1 MEREKVKVIVT
12 EERKNNDKWMIKIC
26 CEGESWNDELLDPMQ
41 AGAKERLRWSVE
53 DFATYHPFDTTKSQV
68 SLNELQSCG
77 NTLSEVLGLRSRL
90 DGAISG
96 KDVLLDIVERNRDSD
111 FHQVHWEVLEDLS
124 HWKDQEAEGGPA
136 SVVVRRIFR
145 SKACRDELPSL
156 NFRMLYVV
164 ARPWDDGS
172 NYIDHRL
179 ISRTLVKTLDT
190 SSADS
195 VRVSLEIVRP
205 GTYNALYEHLSKS
218 RDPAGASVYHLVHL
232 DMHGSVVVQNGEE
245 KYEFNFLET
254 VKREAGG
261 SDKREGTGE
270 PVKAEIVAKLLKQH
284 KIRAAV
290 LNTCESANARG
301 NATANLA
308 KLFLRHGVRTVVAM
322 SYKLTTNA
330 AELFF
335 DSFYHNLFANGLH
348 YAEAAAAGRNAL
360 KSQSQRRA
368 RYGLKVSVHDWIVP
382 VCYINLDQNA
392 STLLWTRNGHL
403 FFYHPFTKNLPM
415 TLSYEG
421 EYATT
426 DPAAEQSRSP
436 TNYAEPI
443 LVDGAPPIIGRD
455 LDILKLEYKLNSHS
469 KTVLILSGPAGAGKT
484 ALAMS
489 LVHWWVRTRFSSK
502 VQYVSCRAA
511 EFNATLD
518 RWVASSSRDSQDH
531 VEGLPWIY
539 IIDHF
544 DEDDAIQSLG
554 EGPSP
559 LQLQL
564 CEALNNLH
572 SPYAKFVLVTRKKKK
587 LIDNSPLVRLL
598 VDESYHVDEFELN
611 GLSHPEAAELG
622 ANVLARLQGS
632 VTLDQVPYLRRI
644 YNRVGNLPEG
654 IQWALSHCHPLVG
667 GLHLKDILAQLDA
680 PKLAY
685 PSWPSVSDVLV
696 SQLSTAGNLG
706 RDIFLFSSFSKKC
719 PSIGHWEAYLHF
731 FCLYEQRVLW
741 PGFQTSTEML
751 RETRDIFLRTRSF
764 RDNPAILESE
774 EQLKALTI
782 LRGLAPVLR
791 EIASLLESLG
801 LAQVAKEGLGY
812 LSWIHPG
819 LSITLRR
826 FVNLPNYRALGDA
839 VDRAFAYAMV
849 MRHFDIEARDLSTAS
864 GDMVQTESW
873 RTGIVSLGRR
883 NQPILKDPENYV
895 RAAQLGRPLL
905 SFPSAVPGP
914 LQFSSFA
921 AYLMDLMRAINVT
934 KHGIE
939 AKVIMR
945 VVKSTLNDFY
955 AATVD
960 NASIDRNDIELSME
974 LLISLGRMNVGGD
987 DGHLAEVSGLIRR
1000 AAQVCN
1006 VPGLSTGAKATLW
1019 AIQSGSGRVNR
1030 DQQTAATP
1038 SQALA
1043 LYSRLQEAKDEFHS
1057 ACRLPHRVDSPDHWL
1072 YESYHTYRDQW
1083 LEYERI
1089 NPPSRRLNAAGTL
1102 EERLLGLDMTSTS
1115 DSSLRSSLS
1124 AYARFLAHENMNEQA
1139 ERCFQIEEQRLA
1151 RRLVE
1156 ARELA
1161 YDGLE
1166 DAMHNGDQQAEYD
1179 FRRYILEVHDE
1190 LPLLEAES
1198 HLAHLQQLERELR
1211 SHHTLPRTFHVC
1223 PCWYPTTQAE
1233 LAVAGSDPVGTLQH
1247 SLDAVLQSILSCQQW
1262 IHVQKALCGL
1272 QSRTDFIADNT
1283 VAFLRL
1289 CIKYKFAECPDPI
1302 SLYDLFTQAFKV
1314 YLQNTHCTTGY
1325 LWMYD
1330 VELMQ
1335 DISTMLGLSFEIT
1348 LEKLFRA
1355 YTTALIRAV
1364 PPGVQPTPSVDTIR
1378 GVLRDALT
1386 TKERAIFA
1394 TPVLVVRNFGK
1405 RSRGG
1410 QHELGGVG

>member
-12 EERKNNDKWMIKIC
+12 EERKNNDKWNIKIC
-26 CEGESWNDELLDPMQ
+26 CEGESWNAELLDPMQ

-53 DFATYHPFDTTKSQV
+53 DFATYHPFDTTKSRV

-77 NTLSEVLGLRSRL
+77 NTLSDVLGLRSRL

-245 KYEFNFLET
+245 NYEFNFLET

-261 SDKREGTGE
+261 SDRREGTGE
-270 PVKAEIVAKLLKQH
+270 PVRAEIVAKLLKQH

-421 EYATT
+421 
-426 DPAAEQSRSP
+426 
-436 TNYAEPI
+436 
-443 LVDGAPPIIGRD
+443 
-455 LDILKLEYKLNSHS
+455 
-469 KTVLILSGPAGAGKT
+469 
-484 ALAMS
+484 
-489 LVHWWVRTRFSSK
+489 
-502 VQYVSCRAA
+502 
-511 EFNATLD
+511 
-518 RWVASSSRDSQDH
+518 
-531 VEGLPWIY
+531 LPWIY

-544 DEDDAIQSLG
+544 DEDDAIQSPG

-564 CEALNNLH
+564 CEALNSLH

-644 YNRVGNLPEG
+644 YNRVGYLPEG

-680 PKLAY
+680 PRLAY

-741 PGFQTSTEML
+741 PDFQTSTEML
-751 RETRDIFLRTRSF
+751 SETRDIFLRTRSF

-839 VDRAFAYAMV
+839 VDP
-849 MRHFDIEARDLSTAS
+849 T

-974 LLISLGRMNVGGD
+974 LLISLGRMNVGGE
-987 DGHLAEVSGLIRR
+987 DGHLAEVSGLMRR

-1019 AIQSGSGRVNR
+1019 AIQSGSGRVNG

-1043 LYSRLQEAKDEFHS
+1043 LYSRLQAAKDEFHS
-1057 ACRLPHRVDSPDHWL
+1057 ACRLPHRVDSPDNWL
-1072 YESYHTYRDQW
+1072 YESYHTYRDRW
-1083 LEYERI
+1083 LEYERS

-1211 SHHTLPRTFHVC
+1211 SHQTLPRTFHVC

-1233 LAVAGSDPVGTLQH
+1233 LAVAGSDPVGILQH
-1247 SLDAVLQSILSCQQW
+1247 SMDAVLQSILSCQQW

-1272 QSRTDFIADNT
+1272 QSRTNFIADNT

-1289 CIKYKFAECPDPI
+1289 CIKYQFAECPDPI

-1364 PPGVQPTPSVDTIR
+1364 PPGVQPTPSVETIR

-1386 TKERAIFA
+1386 TKERAIFS
-1394 TPVLVVRNFGK
+1394 TPVLSETLERDQEADGVSSGALDSLTAPAIAVSV
-1405 RSRGG
+1405 SRVMESVQFSEADLYGAR
-1410 QHELGGVG
+1410 QLTEEMS